1 MAFSESE
8 GHSHVTT
15 VYFRE
20 MASSS
25 RTFSPSL
32 PNQRFVWTRMF
43 EYSEISVHGFKHLL
57 RFMQQA
63 LSHLFAH
70 YVSHNF
76 CRTLTVY
83 HQKASMVSSL
93 KAIAALMMVAAGEAA
108 LTMTKVGVDAYVPF
122 HKHTH
127 DPRSCIRNPLIS
139 RFPSPFSL
147 FLLSFGTRSGASQA
161 QMTIHWRF
169 WQQERIT

>member
-108 LTMTKVGVDAYVPF
+108 LTMTKVGVDASYLPF
-122 HKHTH
+122 HTHTIL
-127 DPRSCIRNPLIS
+127 DPACETRSSLVFPPRS
-139 RFPSPFSL
+139 
-147 FLLSFGTRSGASQA
+147 LSFFCRSA
-161 QMTIHWRF
+161 QGRGL
-169 WQQERIT
+169 RKRK

>member
-1 MAFSESE
+1 
-8 GHSHVTT
+8 
-15 VYFRE
+15 
-20 MASSS
+20 
-25 RTFSPSL
+25 
-32 PNQRFVWTRMF
+32 MF

-108 LTMTKVGVDAYVPF
+108 LTMTKVGVDAHVPF
-122 HKHTH
+122 HTHTIL
-127 DPRSCIRNPLIS
+127 DPAYETRSSLVFSPRS
-139 RFPSPFSL
+139 L
-147 FLLSFGTRSGASQA
+147 FFCRSA
-161 QMTIHWRF
+161 QGRGL
-169 WQQERIT
+169 RKRK